1 MDLFRYAPGV
11 PVYTT
16 GVANRYNKIQHY
28 KGWVYVAVRAIA
40 EKISQLRPTVGIT
53 RSVIDG
59 KSKWLTKGLRTR
71 LKATSVIQEHEDIE
85 PVDEGHPLS
94 LLLDDPNDPDTC
106 ADLWYKTVLY
116 WELTGTTYWWLPRN
130 NASLPSE
137 IWVLP
142 SHWVTPI
149 GGDDRLI
156 DKYLVTPYE
165 GSYNSTYIDADDII
179 AIKHPSPLSIVDGWS
194 ALDGGSAWVDQADAM
209 DSARWFQMQN
219 AHNAGLVLQLGGEM
233 ETPSKEDLDAAYA
246 MLGERM
252 RGPSKNRLPL
262 ILPPGWESG
271 GRFGMTSEELDF
283 TTSFDQIRDMVLA
296 LFRVPKG
303 VVGIEPGVANTSAY
317 APNAFFFDQC
327 INPKLQFLSQ
337 VLTEKLAKRKYDK
350 KLCVYWHN
358 VAPLDPVAEQQKWD
372 SALKQGAV
380 TYNEYRT
387 GYLNMQALE
396 GFGDE
401 PLIPSGLVPV
411 PTGETGV
418 MPLLNWE
425 QPKQIE
431 TEATETHQVEDAQ
444 SEGEGDSSQ
453 RKPQGIYPTKA
464 LSKSAVPDDA
474 IKVNLPDVRQ
484 ETSYSC
490 GAAAFQAIAEMY
502 GVGPQDES
510 WYRDAL
516 DTSPEGG
523 TPPENIRELADNLG
537 LQSVAKTMS
546 ADEVK
551 GWLDK
556 KTPVILLIQAWGDAS
571 AYAATDENGHYVVAI
586 GYTNDE
592 LIVEDPSLRLIRG
605 WIDWDDLES
614 RWHDAGMDG
623 TRYDHWGMAV
633 TKHEVMREVKNA
645 KSEKIAKPVS
655 FSLNGNAKHIPKVGQ
670 EGW

>member
-1 MDLFRYAPGV
+1 MELFRYTPGV

-16 GVANRYNKIQHY
+16 GTANRYNKVQHY

-53 RSVIDG
+53 RPLVNG
-59 KSKWLTKGLRTR
+59 KSKYLGRGARTR

-85 PVDEGHPLS
+85 PVDEGHPLTE
-94 LLLDDPNDPDTC
+94 LLNDPNDPDTC

-116 WELTGTTYWWLPRN
+116 WELTGTSYWWLIRN
-130 NASLPSE
+130 NAGVPCE

-149 GGDDRLI
+149 GGTERMI
-156 DKYLVTPYE
+156 DKYLITPYE

-179 AIKHPSPLSIVDGWS
+179 SIKHPSPLSLADGWS

-219 AHNAGLVLQLGGEM
+219 AHNAGLVLQLGGEL
-233 ETPSKEDLDAAYA
+233 ETPGKEDLDAAYA
-246 MLGERM
+246 MLAERM

-303 VVGIEPGVANTSAY
+303 VLGIEPGVANTSAY

-327 INPKLQFLSQ
+327 INPKLQFMSQ
-337 VLTEKLAKRKYDK
+337 VLTEKLAKRNFDS

-372 SALKQGAV
+372 NALKSGAV
-380 TYNEYRT
+380 TYNEYRIS
-387 GYLNMQALE
+387 YLNMQALE

-418 MPLLNWE
+418 DPLLNWE
-425 QPKQIE
+425 QPE
-431 TEATETHQVEDAQ
+431 TVEAVKPVEEDVPPP
-444 SEGEGDSSQ
+444 D
-453 RKPQGIYPTKA
+453 GIYPTAKN
-464 LSKSAVPDDA
+464 LKKSAVPDNA
-474 IKVNLPDVRQ
+474 IKVSMPDVRQ
-484 ETSYSC
+484 ETTYSC

-516 DTSPEGG
+516 DSDPENG

-537 LQSVAKTMS
+537 LQSVAKTMT
-546 ADEVK
+546 AEEVK

-556 KTPVILLIQAWGDAS
+556 GTPVILLIQAWGDS
-571 AYAATDENGHYVVAI
+571 STYATDENGHYVVAI
-586 GYTNDE
+586 GYTDDE

-605 WIDWDDLES
+605 WIAWDDLET
-614 RWHDAGMDG
+614 RWHDTGLGG

-633 TKHEVMREVKNA
+633 VKHEVMREVKA
-645 KSEKIAKPVS
+645 AKPVAQS
-655 FSLNGNAKHIPKVGQ
+655 FSLNGNAHHLPKVG
-670 EGW
+670 ERGW